1 MLVIVAVR
9 PVLTVRGM
17 CYRRHYALDF
27 RHGNR
32 RQESTEQQEQGKE
45 YAKASKEHQ
54 SVVHGWPK
62 VAPRTRQKVTAERGD
77 RNHETFEPHAD
88 VYKNANDN
96 HPKG

>member
-1 MLVIVAVR
+1 MIV
-9 PVLTVRGM
+9 TVRTVVTVG
-17 CYRRHYALDF
+17 CVFGDRQYAFDF

-54 SVVHGWPK
+54 SVIHGWPK